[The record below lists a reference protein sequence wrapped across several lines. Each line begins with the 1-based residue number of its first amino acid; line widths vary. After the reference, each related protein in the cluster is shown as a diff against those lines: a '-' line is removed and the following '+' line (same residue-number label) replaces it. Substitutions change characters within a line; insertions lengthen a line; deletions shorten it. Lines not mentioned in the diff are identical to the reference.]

1 MILPSAGLRVRIAA
15 LILLGLLPA
24 VILVVVGQILER
36 ERAIDATYDST
47 KRLARLAAANEG
59 ALIEGARQLTIALS
73 VLPAVV
79 QRDASGCNTYT
90 RLLLSA
96 YPQYTNFGVV
106 DRDGSLWCSSAR
118 IRASVNLGDRPYIRH
133 VLEKGEAA
141 LSGYQVGRLTGLPS
155 LVFASPLTNKD
166 GSVWGATFASL
177 RASAF
182 GALGHELD
190 VPEAAIYA
198 IVDHDGRLVHRYP
211 EENFPPGMDVSGH
224 PSVRASRDSPFG
236 SLQSPGLDG
245 VTRLY
250 GYAWT
255 GPDRSRSV
263 LVVVGVSKELAV
275 APANRT
281 MLLGL
286 IGLLVIAAVTIL
298 LASVASRALILKPV
312 DRLLEATRRFAAND
326 LRFRAN
332 LKGAS
337 ELGEL
342 GRAVD
347 NMAASIEREQ
357 QALKESEAR
366 FKDLAELSSDWY
378 WEQDEHFRFTELS
391 EEVGKNAGLAAS
403 SHIGKT
409 RWEIAGVTLSQVEW
423 DKHIAALEAH
433 EPFENFVYER
443 INPAGDMR
451 YLCING
457 RPIFDANGKFK
468 GYRGVGSDVTAAK
481 AAEARIEYLAYH
493 DDLTKLANRS
503 SFSLILHH
511 GISHAHR
518 QNTGLALLFVDLD
531 GFKTVNDTLG
541 HEAGDTLLREVG
553 KRLRDCVR
561 QNDTVARLGGDEFV
575 ALLTDIPTGGLVA
588 RVARKI
594 LAEIAGSS
602 VLLHDQIRIT
612 ASIGISLYPQDG
624 ENEQTLMK
632 NADTAMYR
640 AKQRGKNQFQFYSP
654 VQSARALDFS

>member
-1 MILPSAGLRVRIAA
+1 
-15 LILLGLLPA
+15 
-24 VILVVVGQILER
+24 
-36 ERAIDATYDST
+36 
-47 KRLARLAAANEG
+47 
-59 ALIEGARQLTIALS
+59 
-73 VLPAVV
+73 
-79 QRDASGCNTYT
+79 
-90 RLLLSA
+90 
-96 YPQYTNFGVV
+96 
-106 DRDGSLWCSSAR
+106 
-118 IRASVNLGDRPYIRH
+118 
-133 VLEKGEAA
+133 
-141 LSGYQVGRLTGLPS
+141 
-155 LVFASPLTNKD
+155 
-166 GSVWGATFASL
+166 
-177 RASAF
+177 
-182 GALGHELD
+182 
-190 VPEAAIYA
+190 
-198 IVDHDGRLVHRYP
+198 
-211 EENFPPGMDVSGH
+211 
-224 PSVRASRDSPFG
+224 
-236 SLQSPGLDG
+236 
-245 VTRLY
+245 
-250 GYAWT
+250 
-255 GPDRSRSV
+255 V

-423 DKHIAALEAH
+423 DKHIAGLEAH

-553 KRLRDCVR
+553 KRLKDCVR